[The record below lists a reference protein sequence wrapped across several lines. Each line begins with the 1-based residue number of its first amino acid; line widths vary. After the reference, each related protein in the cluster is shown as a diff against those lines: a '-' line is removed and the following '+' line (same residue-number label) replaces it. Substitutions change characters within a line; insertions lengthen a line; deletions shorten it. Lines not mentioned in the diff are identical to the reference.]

1 MITETTLGFILQAG
15 KVLLIEKKR
24 GLGAGKVN
32 GFGGK
37 VEAGET
43 ELQCITREGKEEL
56 GIDVH
61 SPQKKADL
69 YFSRPDGEDIHVAVF
84 LSEKFSGTPKE
95 TEEAAP
101 VWFPVNSLPFDRMW
115 ADDPFWLPLVLQGKK
130 VTGTFEFSEKF
141 EKLLS
146 HDVRAVY

>member
-1 MITETTLGFILQAG
+1 MPKEMTLGFVVRDGQ
-15 KVLLIEKKR
+15 VLLIEKKR

-43 ELQCITREGKEEL
+43 ELRCMIREGKEEV
-56 GIDVH
+56 GIELH
-61 SPQKKADL
+61 NPQKMADL
-69 YFSRPDGEDIHVAVF
+69 HFSRPDGEDIHVAVF
-84 LSEKFSGTPKE
+84 VAKSFSGELRE
-95 TEEAAP
+95 TEEAKP
-101 VWFPVNSLPFDRMW
+101 VWYDQKKLPFGRMW

-130 VTGTFEFSEKF
+130 VIGRFAFSANF

-146 HDVRAVY
+146 HDVKEF

>member
-1 MITETTLGFILQAG
+1 MAKEMTLGFILQAG

-37 VEAGET
+37 VEAGEV
-43 ELQCITREGKEEL
+43 EEQCIIREGKEEL

-61 SPQKKADL
+61 NPQKKADL
-69 YFSRPDGEDIHVAVF
+69 YFSRPDGDDIHVAVF

-95 TEEAAP
+95 TEEAKP
-101 VWFPVNSLPFDRMW
+101 VWFSTDQLPFDRMW
-115 ADDPFWLPLVLQGKK
+115 ADDPFWLPLILQGKK
-130 VTGTFEFSEKF
+130 VTGKFEFSEKF
-141 EKLLS
+141 GKLLA
-146 HDVRAVY
+146 HEVKVVC